1 MRLVLDAVAAAGSDR
16 LAVIE
21 SLRDMP
27 ARAGAVGTY
36 RFDRYG
42 DTTLRSFGLY
52 RVRRGA
58 LEWAG
63 AVEAPEQPAGPG
75 YS

>member
-1 MRLVLDAVAAAGSDR
+1 
-16 LAVIE
+16 
-21 SLRDMP
+21 MP
-27 ARAGAVGTY
+27 ARAGAIGTY
-36 RFDRYG
+36 RFDPYG

-63 AVEAPEQPAGPG
+63 VVEA
-75 YS
+75 S